1 MKRKSKGRNER
12 RTGISKSWKK
22 RRSVV
27 KSEARLKGNTT
38 EFGGEMINKNNKK
51 VGKVD
56 GH

>member
-22 RRSVV
+22 RRNVV